1 MKSQLITR
9 HADVYLCHSFSPAS
23 SSLSAINNGAGI
35 FSFND
40 CTVTDYGKYIKITSK
55 DLNGKVNGYDLVPW
69 NNVACIEKH

>member
-1 MKSQLITR
+1 MKKLIAK
-9 HADVYLCHSFSPAS
+9 HVDVYLCHSFSPAS

-40 CTVTDYGKYIKITSK
+40 CTVSDCGKCVKVTGK
-55 DLNGKVNGYDLVPW
+55 DLNGKVDGYDLVPW